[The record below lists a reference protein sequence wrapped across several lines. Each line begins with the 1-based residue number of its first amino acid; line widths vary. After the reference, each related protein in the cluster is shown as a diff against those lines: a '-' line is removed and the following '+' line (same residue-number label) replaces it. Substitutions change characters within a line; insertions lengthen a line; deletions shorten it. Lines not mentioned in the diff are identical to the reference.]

1 MKKRA
6 FHIVNECGGLE
17 IKIVGRKEAKR
28 EKNENA
34 DVYTRYIIYYG
45 HDVLLYK
52 N

>member
-6 FHIVNECGGLE
+6 FHIVNECGDLE

-52 N
+52 R